1 MLSFIV
7 IGTAF
12 WWMGRRTRREAVP
25 DQLPL
30 N

>member
-1 MLSFIV
+1 VLIFIL

-12 WWMGRRTRREAVP
+12 WWMGRRTRRQEVP